1 MIKIIWNLR
10 VKHEYYKVFPEKG
23 LSLILSDESQ
33 RLLLRRGMIWRY
45 DGGGRWLLF
54 SLDGGHGQPAGEDR
68 VVIDFRVEDKSLSY
82 VTDWD
87 WNLAGAC
94 EQLELSESRESI
106 RMNTLHGSLVP
117 VRPGVCFRLVF
128 LFDKIGEKPLPYET
142 ELVFNSFNRQVE
154 YLFLPRD
161 ENTERKLMIEDME
174 NTIVFD
180 DPVEIDFMG
189 KKVIRFRSK
198 EKVKMK
204 EFPDYRLRLWE
215 IYPSG
220 KREICRQLPYPDP
233 GNIIGDTYKDI
244 LCRLLYI

>member
-23 LSLILSDESQ
+23 LSLILSNESQ
-33 RLLLRRGMIWRY
+33 RLLLRRGMMWRY

-54 SLDGGHGQPAGEDR
+54 SLDGDHGQPAGEDR

-117 VRPGVCFRLVF
+117 VRPG
-128 LFDKIGEKPLPYET
+128 
-142 ELVFNSFNRQVE
+142 S
-154 YLFLPRD
+154 
-161 ENTERKLMIEDME
+161 
-174 NTIVFD
+174 VFD
-180 DPVEIDFMG
+180 
-189 KKVIRFRSK
+189 
-198 EKVKMK
+198 
-204 EFPDYRLRLWE
+204 
-215 IYPSG
+215 
-220 KREICRQLPYPDP
+220 
-233 GNIIGDTYKDI
+233 
-244 LCRLLYI
+244 

>member
-1 MIKIIWNLR
+1 M
-10 VKHEYYKVFPEKG
+10 
-23 LSLILSDESQ
+23 
-33 RLLLRRGMIWRY
+33 
-45 DGGGRWLLF
+45 
-54 SLDGGHGQPAGEDR
+54 
-68 VVIDFRVEDKSLSY
+68 
-82 VTDWD
+82 TDWD

-174 NTIVFD
+174 NTIEFD

>member
-1 MIKIIWNLR
+1 MIKIIWSLR
-10 VKHEYYKVFPEKG
+10 LKHEYYKVFPERG
-23 LSLILSDESQ
+23 LSLILSDESR
-33 RLLLRRGMIWRY
+33 RLLLRRGMMWRY
-45 DGGGRWLLF
+45 DGNGRWLLF
-54 SLDGGHGQPAGEDR
+54 SLDGDHGQPTEGDR

-94 EQLELSESRESI
+94 EQLELSESRAPI
-106 RMNTLHGSLVP
+106 MMNSLHEALVP
-117 VRPGVCFRLVF
+117 VHPGVCFRLVF
-128 LFDKIGEKPLPYET
+128 SFDKIRDQSLPYET

-154 YLFLPRD
+154 YLFLLRD

-174 NTIVFD
+174 NTILFD
-180 DPVEIDFMG
+180 GPVKVDFMG

-220 KREICRQLPYPDP
+220 KRGIFRQLPYPVP
-233 GNIIGDTYKDI
+233 GNIMGDTYKDI